1 MIALFYFLPVL
12 QAPESLDITAFLIRT
27 NHMNKRI
34 FSVLLAIML
43 LLAISANANAAV
55 KSVRSSLSL
64 SFSGSTANCSAVVRE
79 SGKQINVTMELWH
92 GSTLLASWTGSGTN
106 YAIASG
112 SYSSVQSGETYTLN
126 AYGTAS
132 GTPFTVTP
140 ISRTCP

>member
-1 MIALFYFLPVL
+1 
-12 QAPESLDITAFLIRT
+12 
-27 NHMNKRI
+27 MNKRI

-79 SGKQINVTMELWH
+79 SGKQINVTMDLWH